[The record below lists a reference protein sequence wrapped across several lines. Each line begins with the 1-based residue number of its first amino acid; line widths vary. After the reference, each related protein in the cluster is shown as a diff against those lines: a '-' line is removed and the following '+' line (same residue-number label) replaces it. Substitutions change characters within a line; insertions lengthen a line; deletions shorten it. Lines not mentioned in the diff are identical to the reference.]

1 MSLKRVDVLA
11 VLCLMILLF
20 GLPSA
25 VWAGQSSVTVE
36 APATAQKGAEITAKV
51 SVAHSGNSRFH
62 HTEWVSL
69 KVNGQEVQRWEFSGS
84 NTPESER
91 FTKEVKIVVNEPLE
105 IVAEASCNLHGSS
118 GPAKAGVA
126 IK

>member
-1 MSLKRVDVLA
+1 MSIKRMDVLA

-25 VWAGQSSVTVE
+25 VRAGQSSVSVE
-36 APATAQKGAEITAKV
+36 APATVQKGAEITVKI

-62 HTEWVSL
+62 HTEWVSV
-69 KVNGQEVQRWEFSGS
+69 KVNGQEVQRWEYSGS

-91 FTKEVKIVVNEPLE
+91 FTKEFKIVVNEPLE
-105 IVAEASCNLHGSS
+105 IVAEASCNLHGSA
-118 GPAKAGVA
+118 GAAKAGVA
-126 IK
+126 VQ